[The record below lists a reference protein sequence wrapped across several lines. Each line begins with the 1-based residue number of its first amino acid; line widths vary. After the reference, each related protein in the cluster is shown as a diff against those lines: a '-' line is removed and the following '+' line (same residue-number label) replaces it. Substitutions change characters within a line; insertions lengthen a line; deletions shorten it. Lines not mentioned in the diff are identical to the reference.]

1 MTIDKIKE
9 IVETETGIDLTNP
22 SRRAE
27 LVYTRA
33 LYFNLCREY
42 TMHPLEVIGNSV
54 GKHHATVLHGIKLF
68 RDWIDQHE
76 SKYIELYELLDRKVK
91 KAFKKENAKYRGRD
105 FYKHKYAKVLLEL
118 RDVNTKHRNL
128 KKLINV

>member
-9 IVETETGIDLTNP
+9 IVERETGHDLTQV
-22 SRRAE
+22 SRKTE

-33 LYFNLCREY
+33 MYYNLCREY
-42 TMHPLEVIGNSV
+42 TLHSLEAIGKSV
-54 GKHHATVLHGIKLF
+54 GKNHATVLHGIKLY

-76 SKYIELYELLDRKVK
+76 ERYIQAYEKIDKLVSREFKRQNQKYK
-91 KAFKKENAKYRGRD
+91 GRD
-105 FYKHKYAKVLLEL
+105 FYRRKYAKVLLEL
-118 RDVNTKHRNL
+118 RDVHTKHRNL

>member
-9 IVETETGIDLTNP
+9 IVETETGYNLTHP
-22 SRRAE
+22 SRKTE

-33 LYFNLCREY
+33 MYYKLCREY
-42 TMHPLEVIGNSV
+42 TLHSLEVIGKSV
-54 GKHHATVLHGIKLF
+54 NRNHATVLHGLKLY

-76 SKYIELYELLDRKVK
+76 ERYMQSYEKIDKLVSKE
-91 KAFKKENAKYRGRD
+91 FKRENAKHRGRD
-105 FYKHKYAKVLLEL
+105 FYKRKYAKVLLEL

>member
-9 IVETETGIDLTNP
+9 IVEAETGVDLTNP
-22 SRRAE
+22 SRRSE

-42 TMHPLEVIGNSV
+42 TMLPFEDIGKSV
-54 GKHHATVLHGIKLF
+54 GKHHATVIHGIKIF

-76 SKYIELYELLDRKVK
+76 TKYIELYELLDKKVK
-91 KAFKKENAKYRGRD
+91 KAFNKENAKYRGRD
-105 FYKHKYAKVLLEL
+105 FYKHKYRKALLEL
-118 RDVNTKHRNL
+118 RDINTKHRNL
-128 KKLINV
+128 KKLVNV

>member
-9 IVETETGIDLTNP
+9 IVERETGHDLTQV
-22 SRRAE
+22 SRKTE

-33 LYFNLCREY
+33 MYYNLCREY
-42 TMHPLEVIGNSV
+42 TLHSLEAIGKSV
-54 GKHHATVLHGIKLF
+54 GKNHATVLHGIKLY

-76 SKYIELYELLDRKVK
+76 ERYIQAYEDIDKFVSRE
-91 KAFKKENAKYRGRD
+91 FKRENAKYRGRD
-105 FYKHKYAKVLLEL
+105 FYKRKYVKVLLEL

-128 KKLINV
+128 KKLVNV